1 MAKAKTRKPKTPK
14 VEWTPSNAVC
24 EPLATHGE
32 RVITERP
39 TDGHDCPCCE
49 EDETTDVNVCD
60 PCDHVYETKGDSPAV
75 VTRGDIAEHTL
86 RHVLPVAAQM
96 CEEGQLREKMQ
107 ERDAPKYERRV
118 FHCVE
123 VKPGEFVTVTP
134 LPWGLPAMRVE
145 KDPIRFHWVYR
156 NLLLARCITRDHEK
170 ARQLSSGA
178 AVSFIVVGGA

>member
-1 MAKAKTRKPKTPK
+1 MAARKRKPKAPK
-14 VEWTPSNAVC
+14 SEWTPANAVC
-24 EPLATHGE
+24 EPLPVSESIATE
-32 RVITERP
+32 SP
-39 TDGHDCPCCE
+39 DDDPCLCCYE
-49 EDETTDVNVCD
+49 EPTDVNACSSS
-60 PCDHVYETKGDSPAV
+60 DHVYETKGNSPAV

-96 CEEGQLREKMQ
+96 CAEGQLRETMQ
-107 ERDAPKYERRV
+107 ERDTPKYERRV

-123 VKPGEFVTVTP
+123 VKPGEYVTVTP

-156 NLLLARCITRDHEK
+156 NLLLQRCITRDHEK